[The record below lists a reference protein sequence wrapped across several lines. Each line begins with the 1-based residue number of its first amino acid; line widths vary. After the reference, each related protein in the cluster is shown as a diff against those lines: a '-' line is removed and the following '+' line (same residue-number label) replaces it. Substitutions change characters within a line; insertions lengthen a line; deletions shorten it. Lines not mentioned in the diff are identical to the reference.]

1 MRDMADELLR
11 LYAERKLV
19 QGHAF
24 PPDERAAFYHVIET
38 RRDIRAF
45 RSDPIPEDILMKILG
60 AAHHAPSVGLMQP
73 WNFIVIHDRAT
84 KARVHALF
92 LQENQ
97 AAAAN
102 YEGPRAAL
110 YGTLKLEGIEDA
122 PVNVCVTCDRTRGG
136 PHVLGRNTIVDTDLF
151 STCCAIENL
160 WLAARGRVDTV
171 PPGGP
176 QQIRPRLARRPRR
189 PPALTRSSCT
199 TSARGGP
206 VR

>member
-1 MRDMADELLR
+1 MRGDEVPVDMR
-11 LYAERKLV
+11 
-19 QGHAF
+19 HAF

-110 YGTLKLEGIEDA
+110 YRTLKLEGIEDA
-122 PVNVCVTCDRTRGG
+122 PVNVCVTCDRTRG
-136 PHVLGRNTIVDTDLF
+136 RA
-151 STCCAIENL
+151 SR
-160 WLAARGRVDTV
+160 ARTKHHRRH
-171 PPGGP
+171 
-176 QQIRPRLARRPRR
+176 RPLQHLLRDREPVARR
-189 PPALTRSSCT
+189 S
-199 TSARGGP
+199 RGGHRRRLGQHP
-206 VR
+206 RQ